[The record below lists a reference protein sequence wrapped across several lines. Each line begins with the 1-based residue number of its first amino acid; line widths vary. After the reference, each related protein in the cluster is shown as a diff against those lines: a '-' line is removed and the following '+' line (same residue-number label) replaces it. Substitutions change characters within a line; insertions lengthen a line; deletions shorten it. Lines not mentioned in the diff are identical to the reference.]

1 MLVFEKKEK
10 LHGATPLSECEL
22 HDPPG
27 EPGAVVPHA
36 RFGERREETRLGKPD
51 CGCARRTGKT
61 QRVQVP

>member
-1 MLVFEKKEK
+1 MQVFEQEK

-36 RFGERREETRLGKPD
+36 RFGERRAETRLGGSPPQIK
-51 CGCARRTGKT
+51 AI
-61 QRVQVP
+61 QNVLQVLISA

>member
-1 MLVFEKKEK
+1 MLVFEKEK

-51 CGCARRTGKT
+51 
-61 QRVQVP
+61 

>member
-1 MLVFEKKEK
+1 MLVFEQEK

-36 RFGERREETRLGKPD
+36 RLCVQRRLVWGK
-51 CGCARRTGKT
+51 
-61 QRVQVP
+61 